1 MIDHR
6 VHGVLT
12 FLGVASILCCSELRA
27 QDSKTELGTE
37 DNGMKAWY
45 AFYQHEAESVYRFK
59 LDSSDQDLTL
69 DRTPV
74 LRWTNPLE
82 EGSIHGVVY
91 VWRQQGRPVVVGQLF
106 SYLNGKGGRVYCH
119 AMHSLAR
126 ADEKLTGFR
135 NGKSFWT
142 PDSPGVELRDV
153 PKAPVPAASRPLR
166 LAQMKEI
173 SRRFSAETDEA
184 TRGKRV
190 LRLLPTPLDR
200 HPENAT
206 NGVDGALFSY
216 VVGNDPEVML
226 LVEAVPSQT
235 GSVWRYGLCR
245 STRSSCRA
253 LLDDLEVWHY
263 DSANGNP
270 SDSRSGY
277 LSVHGIQTLPLTPP
291 ARPATK
297 ERE

>member
-1 MIDHR
+1 MVDHKIHSA
-6 VHGVLT
+6 VVWLA
-12 FLGVASILCCSELRA
+12 LACALCCSALQA
-27 QDSKTELGTE
+27 QESQAEPKAAD
-37 DNGMKAWY
+37 DGMKAWY
-45 AFYQHEAESVYRFK
+45 AFYQREAESVYRFK
-59 LDSSDQDLTL
+59 LGSNDQDLTL

-91 VWRQQGRPVVVGQLF
+91 IWREQGRPVVVGQLF
-106 SYLNGKGGRVYCH
+106 SYLNGKSGRVYCH

-126 ADEKLTGFR
+126 SDEKLAAFR

-153 PKAPVPAASRPLR
+153 PQAPAPAATRPLR

-173 SRRFSAETDEA
+173 SRRFAAETDEA
-184 TRGKRV
+184 ARGKRV

-200 HPENAT
+200 YPENAA
-206 NGVDGALFSY
+206 NGTDGALFSF

-235 GSVWRYGLCR
+235 GSTWKYGLCR

-253 LLDDLEVWHY
+253 LLDDVEVWHY
-263 DSANGNP
+263 ESANGNP
-270 SDSRSGY
+270 SDPGSGY
-277 LSVHGIQTLPLTPP
+277 LSVHGIETLPLTPP
-291 ARPATK
+291 KLPVA
-297 ERE
+297 E